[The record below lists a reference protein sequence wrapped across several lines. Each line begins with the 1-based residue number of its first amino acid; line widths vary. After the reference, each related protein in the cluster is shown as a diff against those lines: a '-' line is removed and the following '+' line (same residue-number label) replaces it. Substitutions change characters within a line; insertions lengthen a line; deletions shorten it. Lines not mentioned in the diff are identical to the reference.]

1 MRLLDM
7 FPFNK
12 WSAEAQLSLM
22 IYLSFV
28 RENLGKVVDFYCTCY
43 FASRQTLNEARQ
55 TLRQTRGRTTMK
67 TRILAILISISCAP
81 ALACNVYEE
90 LCDDFEAPGYYG
102 GSGDLDSI
110 TSEYQTVE
118 EIYSQWCNTGSPRV
132 LSGVR
137 QWRK

>member
-1 MRLLDM
+1 
-7 FPFNK
+7 
-12 WSAEAQLSLM
+12 
-22 IYLSFV
+22 
-28 RENLGKVVDFYCTCY
+28 
-43 FASRQTLNEARQ
+43 
-55 TLRQTRGRTTMK
+55 MK

-118 EIYSQWCNTGSPRV
+118 EIYSQWCNTGSPEYCPE
-132 LSGVR
+132 
-137 QWRK
+137 